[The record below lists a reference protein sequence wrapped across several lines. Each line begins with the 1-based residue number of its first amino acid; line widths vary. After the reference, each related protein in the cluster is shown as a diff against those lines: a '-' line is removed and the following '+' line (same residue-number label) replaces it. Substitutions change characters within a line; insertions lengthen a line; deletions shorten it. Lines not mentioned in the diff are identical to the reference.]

1 MIETKRLNRKFACY
15 PKSVYRSM
23 KRNAIEVKD
32 MPTKD
37 DIQAFWKSIWNV
49 KIDYNTNAPWINELK
64 TNYCANVNQK
74 DYEINLE
81 TLNKALSKIQNNK
94 MPGRDM
100 IIGFWY
106 KKLQFYR
113 PYMVSLF
120 QKILSGEYDF
130 PAEIVLAKTVN
141 TKTLKYQNSKKLSSD
156 CVFKLNV

>member
-1 MIETKRLNRKFACY
+1 MKHHKNMIETKRLNRKFACN

-23 KRNAIEVKD
+23 KANTIEVKD

-94 MPGRDM
+94 TPGPDM

-106 KKLQFYR
+106 KKIT
-113 PYMVSLF
+113 
-120 QKILSGEYDF
+120 IL
-130 PAEIVLAKTVN
+130 
-141 TKTLKYQNSKKLSSD
+141 
-156 CVFKLNV
+156 